1 MTRLLMVFIC
11 HSRDTRFQ
19 KPWPLC
25 LGLVKGFRDWLARRH
40 RSIKQPVMIKVVEPV
55 GVTGGRQVAASAFVN
70 DPNPKNLVDL
80 GIGKFN
86 FAEAADGVTG
96 LGKRRAVLP

>member
-1 MTRLLMVFIC
+1 
-11 HSRDTRFQ
+11 
-19 KPWPLC
+19 
-25 LGLVKGFRDWLARRH
+25 
-40 RSIKQPVMIKVVEPV
+40 MIKVVEPV

-86 FAEAADGVTG
+86 FAEAADGVWDWG
-96 LGKRRAVLP
+96 NGAQFYPNR